1 MLIPEFEYLLIYY
14 FNSLRRISLT
24 GKAIVLILLPPL
36 LTINLFYIIDLYFKY
51 SIINDLYSSIGLA
64 LF

>member
-1 MLIPEFEYLLIYY
+1 MLIAEFEYLLIYY
-14 FNSLRRISLT
+14 FNSLRRILLT
-24 GKAIVLILLPPL
+24 GKAIVSILLPPL
-36 LTINLFYIIDLYFKY
+36 LTINLVYIIGLYFKY

>member
-1 MLIPEFEYLLIYY
+1 MLIAEFEYLLIYY
-14 FNSLRRISLT
+14 FNSLRRILLT
-24 GKAIVLILLPPL
+24 GKAIVSILLPPL

>member
-14 FNSLRRISLT
+14 FNSLRKILLT
-24 GKAIVLILLPPL
+24 GKAIISILLLPL
-36 LTINLFYIIDLYFKY
+36 LTINLVYIIDLYLKY

>member
-1 MLIPEFEYLLIYY
+1 MLIPKFKYLLIYY
-14 FNSLRRISLT
+14 FNSLRRILLT
-24 GKAIVLILLPPL
+24 GKAIVSILLPPL
-36 LTINLFYIIDLYFKY
+36 LTINLVYIIGLYFKY

>member
-1 MLIPEFEYLLIYY
+1 MLIPKFEYLLIYY
-14 FNSLRRISLT
+14 FNSLRRILLT
-24 GKAIVLILLPPL
+24 GKAIVSILMPPL
-36 LTINLFYIIDLYFKY
+36 LTINLVYIIGLYFKY